1 MLAIGSCLWETV
13 DMAKERTP
21 KKGDRVFAKGCSDI
35 FAVIDVHSNPNTV
48 DVQLLKGIKAVTK
61 DIPWTALIFADK
73 EDASPA
79 VARIVNAE
87 KELAARQPFAKT
99 RSS

>member
-1 MLAIGSCLWETV
+1 VLAIGSCLWETV

-48 DVQLLKGIKAVTK
+48 EFNCLRGSKQ
-61 DIPWTALIFADK
+61 
-73 EDASPA
+73 
-79 VARIVNAE
+79 
-87 KELAARQPFAKT
+87 
-99 RSS
+99 